1 MIRLISTKRLQQL
14 EQRLAV
20 AEDMVRK
27 QNQVIATLSVDSQSV
42 PAEALPVRDIGA
54 ENRKRN
60 AEALVAENQA
70 AMERIR
76 SAPFASF
83 PRSTNINKA

>member
-1 MIRLISTKRLQQL
+1 MICLISTKRLQQL

-27 QNQVIATLSVDSQSV
+27 QNQVIATLSVDSQYV

-60 AEALVAENQA
+60 AEELVATNRAEAELARTAGQA
-70 AMERIR
+70 AQYQ
-76 SAPFASF
+76 
-83 PRSTNINKA
+83 TCKLKD